1 MPNRKW
7 TIEDYQEMVTYCD
20 ERVSYLTQ
28 DYEEA
33 LKRVKELEKQ
43 LEGAKKT
50 KERRV
55 RLLNHHLGKRTSLP
69 VALDTP
75 VQ

>member
-7 TIEDYQEMVTYCD
+7 TIEDRQDMVAYSN

-43 LEGAKKT
+43 LEMAKKIN
-50 KERRV
+50 ERNV
-55 RLLNHHLGKRTSLP
+55 RLLNHHLGKRTSPP